1 MNDFW
6 KENMKKNIL
15 IAFSFVLILMLCFV
29 GCSKKSEIEDLEV
42 QVDEVVELSPEEIAL
57 EKYKFAID
65 EYVNS
70 LSIEE
75 KIGQMFLVT
84 IGGTEFYDSY
94 YDLESFIAPGGYL
107 LFAYNFNDGFQTI
120 KFTSDIENWYAK
132 NNLIKPYFS
141 VDQEGGLVNRL
152 RTVSAP
158 LPSAFSVAK
167 FLSNDKAKT
176 LYDFAG
182 KQISELGIHVN
193 LGPVVEVLTDENAAF
208 LDTRSFGDMEK
219 VLEYSDIFV
228 DSMLENGVYPVVK
241 HFPGNNA
248 DDPHYGLPVIDF
260 DYEKIESLLFKPFM
274 ELQRKDEVGV
284 LVAHSVLSNMFTEDA
299 IPACLSKK
307 IVTDVLKNQLGYD
320 GLIFSDDLLMS
331 ALQNNGYDSIS
342 AISMAIRAG
351 INVLM
356 ISQKEYLGFIDEIK
370 ILYETDEEIK
380 VKIDES
386 VKKIIDFKIDYG
398 LIEYVDEKISL
409 PNPYSNEELLE
420 YQNAKNNSLMK
431 TYEEAA
437 NFYHTYWG

>member
-1 MNDFW
+1 
-6 KENMKKNIL
+6 MKKNSLFIISL
-15 IAFSFVLILMLCFV
+15 IFVFLFCAL
-29 GCSKKSEIEDLEV
+29 GCSKKSEVMEENADNIEV
-42 QVDEVVELSPEEIAL
+42 QVDEIVELSAEEIAL
-57 EKYKFAID
+57 QNYNLAID
-65 EYVNS
+65 EYVKT
-70 LSIEE
+70 LSVED

-107 LFAYNFNDGFQTI
+107 LFAYNFNDGAQTI

-152 RTVSAP
+152 RTVAAP
-158 LPSAFSVAK
+158 LPSAYSVAK

-176 LYDFAG
+176 LYDLAA

-193 LGPVVEVLTDENAAF
+193 LGPVVEVLTEENAAF

-228 DSMLENGVYPVVK
+228 NSMLDNGVYPVVK

-260 DYEKIESLLFKPFM
+260 DYEKIESLLFKPFI
-274 ELQRKDEVGV
+274 EL
-284 LVAHSVLSNMFTEDA
+284 
-299 IPACLSKK
+299 KK
-307 IVTDVLKNQLGYD
+307 KYEEIVTDVLKNQIGFD

-342 AISMAIRAG
+342 AISMAIKAG

-356 ISQKEYLGFIDEIK
+356 ISQKEYLSFIDEIK
-370 ILYETDEEIK
+370 VLYETDEEIK
-380 VKIDES
+380 ARVDES
-386 VKKIIDFKIDYG
+386 VKKIIDFKINYG
-398 LIEYVDEKISL
+398 LIDYVDEKVSL
-409 PNPYSNEELLE
+409 PKAFSNEELLE
-420 YQNAKNNSLMK
+420 YQNEKNK
-431 TYEEAA
+431 AFVEVYEEAME
-437 NFYHTYWG
+437 FYHTYWG

>member
-1 MNDFW
+1 
-6 KENMKKNIL
+6 
-15 IAFSFVLILMLCFV
+15 
-29 GCSKKSEIEDLEV
+29 
-42 QVDEVVELSPEEIAL
+42 
-57 EKYKFAID
+57 
-65 EYVNS
+65 
-70 LSIEE
+70 
-75 KIGQMFLVT
+75 MFLVT

-94 YDLESFIAPGGYL
+94 YDLETFIAPGGYL

-152 RTVSAP
+152 RTVAAP
-158 LPSAFSVAK
+158 LPSAYSVAK

-176 LYDFAG
+176 LYDLAG
-182 KQISELGIHVN
+182 KQIAELGIHVN
-193 LGPVVEVLTDENAAF
+193 LGPVIEVLTDENAAF

-241 HFPGNNA
+241 HFPRNNA

-260 DYEKIESLLFKPFM
+260 DYEKIESLLFKPFR
-274 ELQRKDEVGV
+274 ELQRNDEVGV

-342 AISMAIRAG
+342 AISMAIKAG

-380 VKIDES
+380 VKVDES

-398 LIEYVDEKISL
+398 LIDYVDEKVSL
-409 PNPYSNEELLE
+409 PKAFSNEELLE
-420 YQNAKNNSLMK
+420 YQNEKNK
-431 TYEEAA
+431 AFVEVYEKADE
-437 NFYHTYWG
+437 FYHTYWG